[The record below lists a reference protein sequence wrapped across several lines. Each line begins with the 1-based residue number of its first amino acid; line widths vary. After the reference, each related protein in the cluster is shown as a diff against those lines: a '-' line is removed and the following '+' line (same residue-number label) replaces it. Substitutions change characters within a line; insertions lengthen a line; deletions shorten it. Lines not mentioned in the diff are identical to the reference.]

1 MVFQTFLAGG
11 WVGVG
16 GTRVFWIF
24 VAQKSFFCIRWEKGR
39 FLCMNYQDLGFMLKE
54 MGRIPYPELLDVVP
68 NERFGRLVYEAYAGS
83 ESELTTILS
92 YVFQHLTNGDCEEV
106 ATLLKMIAVQEMK
119 HLDLLGELLVKL
131 RFGTVLYGYIW
142 K

>member
-1 MVFQTFLAGG
+1 MRISLVFFSFLA
-11 WVGVG
+11 
-16 GTRVFWIF
+16 
-24 VAQKSFFCIRWEKGR
+24 AQKSFFCIRWEKGR

-54 MGRIPYPELLDVVP
+54 MGRIAYPELLDVVP

-83 ESELTTILS
+83 KSELTTILS
-92 YVFQHLTNGDCEEV
+92 YVFQHLTNGNYEEV

>member
-1 MVFQTFLAGG
+1 
-11 WVGVG
+11 
-16 GTRVFWIF
+16 
-24 VAQKSFFCIRWEKGR
+24 
-39 FLCMNYQDLGFMLKE
+39 MNYQDLGFMLKE

-68 NERFGRLVYEAYAGS
+68 NERFGRVVYEAYAGS